1 MFAPQ
6 AIEIIKILEKE
17 NQSRAMANGLQAKSR
32 GCFWGVRGK
41 KKQVKEKARGKL
53 ASLDWVATY
62 SCITLTLTTFSI
74 AASPSDYDEAEDYD

>member
-32 GCFWGVRGK
+32 GCFGCELGK
-41 KKQVKEKARGKL
+41 KRKEESSSSRQVLIGSQPTV
-53 ASLDWVATY
+53 ASL
-62 SCITLTLTTFSI
+62 LH
-74 AASPSDYDEAEDYD
+74 